1 MVEKKIELKKFLSSG
16 GDYLSGRPE
25 GAMARKRED
34 LDNFDLKK
42 DGNKIVLLVSDEI
55 IGINIS
61 FFLGLLSISLK
72 QFSTREEILNK
83 VKLEFTGDD
92 EEIEEVIN
100 EDFEYM
106 IKKVLDKRDIDDI
119 LK

>member
-1 MVEKKIELKKFLSSG
+1 MEKRIDLQKFLSDG

-25 GAMARKRED
+25 GVMARNREG
-34 LDNFDLKK
+34 LDKFDLKK
-42 DGNKIVLLVSDEI
+42 DGNKIILLISDDI

-83 VKLEFTGDD
+83 VKLEFTGNDQ
-92 EEIEEVIN
+92 EIEEVIN

-106 IKKVLDKRDIDDI
+106 IKKILDKRDIDDI